1 MRTGIC
7 VICRSNPK
15 KRWLGKR
22 PPEEHNSHG
31 VWMAEVG
38 SHIGSCNNFLNPTD
52 SPMEID
58 LVTDFCALTPN
69 QFKAPGTRSVGTL
82 EENRILPHRTAV
94 TIRIGPEFYEVAR
107 LNGRFR
113 QTMAVG
119 VEDKLEPVGE
129 FEF

>member
-1 MRTGIC
+1 
-7 VICRSNPK
+7 
-15 KRWLGKR
+15 
-22 PPEEHNSHG
+22 
-31 VWMAEVG
+31 MAEVS
-38 SHIGSCNNFLNPTD
+38 SHIASCNNFLNPTD